1 MAAQST
7 AALFCRRTFNAM
19 HKYTQKI
26 IFCAQDT
33 AEIGNNLKTGDKLV
47 QKAFKANKNKTKT
60 DIRKD

>member
-1 MAAQST
+1 MEY
-7 AALFCRRTFNAM
+7 AM

-60 DIRKD
+60 DIKKD

>member
-1 MAAQST
+1 MEY
-7 AALFCRRTFNAM
+7 AM
-19 HKYTQKI
+19 QKYTQKI